1 MTGPVLWTAANAARA
16 TGSLAGGGWSATGV
30 SVDSRTL
37 AAGDLFVALK
47 GPNFDGHAFAAGAAG
62 AGAAAVM
69 IERRPEELA
78 EDTAC
83 LRVTDTGAALEA
95 LGREARNRSQA
106 RIAAVTGSVGK
117 TSSKEMLHLALGP
130 SGATHASTGSLN
142 NHIGVPLSLARLPTD
157 AAFGVFEAGMN
168 HPGELTPLSELIA
181 PDVALITTVEAVH
194 LASFASVE
202 EIADAKAEIFAGMS
216 RDGIAVLNRDNPQFD
231 RLADA
236 ARARGLARIVGF
248 GTGADADARLLE
260 IETGAV
266 DSILR
271 TEFDGRPLAYR
282 LALPGRHMALNSVG
296 VLAAVQALGANLDAA
311 AAMLGAL
318 KPLPGRGARH
328 SLAID
333 GGMGELIDESYNASP
348 VSVRA
353 ALEVLAAARPGA
365 GGRRIAVLGDM
376 LELGPDGP
384 ALHAGLAPAVEAAGI
399 DSAFTCGEQMGALR
413 EVLPASIDGAHA
425 VDSETLAPLVLDALV
440 PGDLIMVKGSLGSRM
455 GLVVDA
461 LLRGVAALPSRRA
474 VNG

>member
-1 MTGPVLWTAANAARA
+1 MTGPALWTAADAARA
-16 TGSLAGGGWSATGV
+16 TGGLAGGEWRATGV
-30 SVDSRTL
+30 SVDSRSL

-47 GPNFDGHAFAAGAAG
+47 GSNFDGHAFAAGAME

-69 IERRPEELA
+69 IECRPEELA
-78 EDTAC
+78 EDAAC
-83 LRVTDTGAALEA
+83 LRVADTRAALEA
-95 LGREARNRSQA
+95 LGRAARNRSQA
-106 RIAAVTGSVGK
+106 RVAAVTGSVGK
-117 TSSKEMLHLALGP
+117 TSSKEMLHLALES
-130 SGATHASTGSLN
+130 SGLTHANTGSLN
-142 NHIGVPLSLARLPTD
+142 NHIGVPLSLARLPAD

-194 LASFASVE
+194 LAAFASVA
-202 EIADAKAEIFAGMS
+202 EIADAKAEIFAGMNN
-216 RDGIAVLNRDNPQFD
+216 DGIAVLNRDNPQFD

-248 GTGADADARLLE
+248 GTGADADARLLNIEPGMADSTLRIE
-260 IETGAV
+260 I
-266 DSILR
+266 
-271 TEFDGRPLAYR
+271 DGRPLAYR

-296 VLAAVQALGANLDAA
+296 VLAAAQALGAELDAA

-333 GGMGELIDESYNASP
+333 DGMGELIDESYNASP
-348 VSVRA
+348 ASVRA

-376 LELGPDGP
+376 LELGPEGP
-384 ALHAGLAPAVEAAGI
+384 ALHAGLASAIEATGI
-399 DSAFTCGEQMGALR
+399 DFAFTCGEQMSALR
-413 EVLPASIDGAHA
+413 EALPASIGGAHA
-425 VDSETLAPLVLDALV
+425 ADSEALAPLVLDTLV

-461 LLRGVAALPSRRA
+461 LLRGAAAPPSRRV

>member
-1 MTGPVLWTAANAARA
+1 MTGPALWTAADAARA
-16 TGSLAGGGWSATGV
+16 TGGLTGGEWCATSV

-47 GPNFDGHAFAAGAAG
+47 GPKFDGHAFAAGACEAG
-62 AGAAAVM
+62 AVAVM

-78 EDTAC
+78 DATAC
-83 LRVTDTGAALEA
+83 LRVADTHVALEA
-95 LGREARNRSQA
+95 LGREARNRSRA
-106 RIAAVTGSVGK
+106 RVAAVTGSVGK
-117 TSSKEMLHLALGP
+117 TSSKEMLHLALGS
-130 SGATHASTGSLN
+130 SGPTHASTGSLN
-142 NHIGVPLSLARLPTD
+142 NHIGVPLSLARLSAD

-168 HPGELTPLSELIA
+168 HPGELAPLSELIA

-194 LASFASVE
+194 LAAFASVE

-216 RDGIAVLNRDNPQFD
+216 ADGTAVLNRDNPQFD
-231 RLADA
+231 RLAA
-236 ARARGLARIVGF
+236 AAHARGLARIVGF
-248 GTGADADARLLE
+248 GTGAGADARLLDIEPDAAGNTLQVE
-260 IETGAV
+260 I
-266 DSILR
+266 
-271 TEFDGRPLAYR
+271 DGHPLAYR
-282 LALPGRHMALNSVG
+282 LVLPGRHMALNSVG
-296 VLAAVQALGANLDAA
+296 VLAAVQALGADLDAA

-328 SLAID
+328 SLAIE

-348 VSVRA
+348 ASVRA

-376 LELGPDGP
+376 LELGPNAP
-384 ALHAGLAPAVEAAGI
+384 MLHAGLAPAVEAAGI
-399 DSAFTCGEQMGALR
+399 DLAFTCGERMSALR
-413 EVLPASIDGAHA
+413 EVLPTSIGGTHA
-425 VDSETLAPLVLDALV
+425 ADSEALAPLVLDALV

-461 LLRGVAALPSRRA
+461 LLRGAAVPPSRRV